1 MFGLLERYQVFEQHF
16 GVYRFLASTGIDIA
30 HLVVF
35 LFVGCAVAFLAREA
49 EVVATMTLAMIYG
62 AMTVLAFVYL
72 FSRAWDFAVLWRLP
86 WNFADCFALV
96 IAGVT
101 VRMRRISHTS
111 RPSGA

>member
-16 GVYRFLASTGIDIA
+16 DVYRFLASTGLDIA
-30 HLVVF
+30 HLLVF
-35 LFVGCAVAFLAREA
+35 LLVGCVVAFLAREA

-62 AMTVLAFVYL
+62 AMTILAFVYL
-72 FSRAWDFAVLWRLP
+72 FSRASDIAVLWRLP